1 MAELGGGGFNEKMIF
16 QLLKTHRKAAHMKG
30 AYYVTT
36 VVNGELPS
44 IMVNNCSAY
53 QGFMIKQS

>member
-30 AYYVTT
+30 ADVTT
-36 VVNGELPS
+36 VDNGYLEQWSTTVLPNKDS
-44 IMVNNCSAY
+44 SLA
-53 QGFMIKQS
+53 KQN